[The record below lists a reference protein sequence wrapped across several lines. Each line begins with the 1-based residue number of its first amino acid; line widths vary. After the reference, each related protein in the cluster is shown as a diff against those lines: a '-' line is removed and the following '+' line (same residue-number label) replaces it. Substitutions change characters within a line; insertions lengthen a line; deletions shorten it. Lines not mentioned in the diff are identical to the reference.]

1 MPVGDADIA
10 RNAAIPPTLLLHILA
25 VIPVASITIQFL
37 NRPQIIQLGYQFD

>member
-1 MPVGDADIA
+1 MPVGDADIDRYA
-10 RNAAIPPTLLLHILA
+10 DIRPMLLLDILA